1 MASDLNEREQETEYR
16 DGSGSP
22 SMESSGG
29 GALDPLFPEDGRRR
43 ELGNEMGFFDHLEEL
58 RWRII
63 KALIALVVCGIGCG
77 IFYKTITEEVL
88 MRPAR
93 QATPP
98 VEIQNI
104 EVMGQLTLAI
114 QVCLFSG
121 LILAIPFILW
131 QFWGF
136 IKPGL
141 YKRERRYVGVIAVA
155 TIFCFLVGVSFAYFV
170 TIPAALGFAA
180 GFQVAEGIKNIIAI
194 GSYFSFIL
202 GFLLACGLIFEMPML
217 SYALSRF
224 GIVTPALLKKYRRQ
238 AIVVL
243 LIVAAIV
250 TPTPDPINQLLLA
263 GPLYVLYEI
272 SILVSRLAGRQR
284 TAAALEDI
292 AEESNAS

>member
-1 MASDLNEREQETEYR
+1 MASDLRDHEQGTDYR
-16 DGSGSP
+16 NGSDTNGMAAP
-22 SMESSGG
+22 ESAIS
-29 GALDPLFPEDGRRR
+29 DPAFPEDPRRR

-141 YKRERRYVGVIAVA
+141 YRRERRYVGVIAVA
-155 TIFCFLVGVSFAYFV
+155 TILCFLVGVSFAYFV

-180 GFQVAEGIKNIIAI
+180 GFQVAEGIKNVIAI

-224 GIVTPALLKKYRRQ
+224 GIVTPAFLKKYRRH
-238 AIVVL
+238 AVVVL

-263 GPLYVLYEI
+263 GPLYILYEI
-272 SILVSRLAGRQR
+272 SIIVSRFAGRQR
-284 TAAALEDI
+284 TDAAMEDL
-292 AEESNAS
+292 AEENEA